1 MSYRGMERRST
12 ARIGKSGQRL
22 SEVWVNPG
30 QSRGKFRAKP
40 AHSTDQGQVR
50 PIAHSGLCNFAQ
62 YVQSS
67 GTRNAT
73 RNRTGDPGMHD
84 FPGIFDFIVV
94 GAGSAGSVLAAR
106 LSEDPAI
113 RVLLIEAGPSDR
125 SWQLSMPAALVYPL
139 KGTRFNWAYE
149 TEPQTELNNR
159 RLYWPRGR
167 VLGGSSSINGM
178 VWIRGHPRDYDDWY
192 RQGLD
197 GWAYCQTLP
206 YFRRIERWSGGAD
219 AYRGGDGKVGVH
231 RGAYPNPIFAAYI
244 ESARQAGFPVS
255 EDFNGRQFEGFG
267 RFDINIDKGVRQSAS
282 ATYLR
287 PAAGRKNLTILTE
300 TLVTRILFEG
310 RRATG
315 VAYSTGGAVETA
327 LAGSEIL
334 LCGGA
339 INSPQTLL
347 LSGVGPAADLKALDI
362 ASVQDLPGVGRNLHD
377 HLNTSVKYECKLP
390 VTLHGAD
397 RFPRNALIGL
407 QYLLTKTG
415 AGATMHTEAG
425 AFVKSGADVD
435 VADIQHHFL
444 PLLVYDNGRKP
455 SDRHGFQCHVCPV
468 RPTSR
473 GWLALKSAD
482 PGDHPLL
489 QPNCMT
495 TGHDAK
501 LMIES
506 VKVTR
511 EAFGGAAM
519 DPYRGPELFPG
530 PGAKTDAEILDYVR
544 ASAVTC
550 YHPVGTC
557 AMGTGERAVVDHDLR
572 VHGIEGLRVVD
583 ASVMPQVVS
592 GNTNAPIMM
601 MAEKIADAVLG
612 IAPET
617 PLDVPVA
624 GYDPIRSA
632 DLRETAGSETPSHRN
647 SREIHHG

>member
-1 MSYRGMERRST
+1 MY
-12 ARIGKSGQRL
+12 
-22 SEVWVNPG
+22 
-30 QSRGKFRAKP
+30 
-40 AHSTDQGQVR
+40 
-50 PIAHSGLCNFAQ
+50 
-62 YVQSS
+62 
-67 GTRNAT
+67 
-73 RNRTGDPGMHD
+73 
-84 FPGIFDFIVV
+84 DFIVV
-94 GAGSAGSVLAAR
+94 GAGSAGSVLAGR
-106 LSEDPAI
+106 LSEDPQVS
-113 RVLLIEAGPSDR
+113 VLLIEAGPRDT

-139 KGTRFNWAYE
+139 KGTRFNWGYE
-149 TEPQTELNNR
+149 TEPQAELNNR

-178 VWIRGHPRDYDDWY
+178 VWIRGHPRDFDDWY

-206 YFRRIERWSGGAD
+206 YFRRIERWSGGAN
-219 AYRGGDGKVGVH
+219 AYRGGDGRVGVH
-231 RGAYPNPIFAAYI
+231 RGAYPNPIFEAYI

-255 EDFNGRQFEGFG
+255 EDFNGHQFEGFG
-267 RFDINIDKGVRQSAS
+267 RFDVNIDKGVRQSAS

-287 PAAGRKNLTILTE
+287 PALGRKNLTVMTD

-310 RRATG
+310 QRAVG
-315 VAYSTGGAVETA
+315 VDYSSGSEVETA
-327 LAGSEIL
+327 LAGSQVL

-347 LSGVGPAADLKALDI
+347 LSGVGPAADLNALDI
-362 ASVQDLPGVGRNLHD
+362 PVVQDLPGVGHNLHD

-397 RFPRNALIGL
+397 RFPKNMLIGL
-407 QYLLTKTG
+407 QYFLTKTG
-415 AGATMHTEAG
+415 AGTTMHTEAG
-425 AFVKSGADVD
+425 SFIKSRADVE

-473 GWLALKSAD
+473 GWLTLKSAD
-482 PGDHPLL
+482 PAEHPLL

-495 TGHDAK
+495 TEHDTG
-501 LMIES
+501 LMIDS

-511 EAFGGAAM
+511 EAFSGAAM
-519 DPYRGPELFPG
+519 QPYRGAELFPG
-530 PGAKTDAEILDYVR
+530 PGVKTDAEILDYVR

-557 AMGTGERAVVDHDLR
+557 AMGTDEQAVVDQDLR
-572 VHGIEGLRVVD
+572 VRGMDGLRIVD

-592 GNTNAPIMM
+592 GNTNAAIMM
-601 MAEKIADAVLG
+601 MAEKIADSLLG
-612 IAPET
+612 IAPE
-617 PLDVPVA
+617 PAVDVPIA
-624 GYDPIRSA
+624 GYDPIQSSE
-632 DLRETAGSETPSHRN
+632 LREANTARAIRGHASE
-647 SREIHHG
+647 EAHHG